1 MFFWLR
7 RERQQWINAE
17 TGFGWFNDRSI
28 SPPVKVEETCSV
40 TARKRTSKHWWQA
53 AAERNSSRDAMDIIL
68 SPWFCTPLFWEL
80 TGEGNIKRAAG
91 SILNQAQR
99 TQHINL
105 LMKILSVTY
114 LWAAKQRENTE
125 TRERK
130 NQCNAESDGS
140 GPKKSRCKLLSE
152 QLWAS
157 ELFTCVLEPKLIPE
171 YMFLPI
177 HLQIQN
183 TQTTTTNLVLQT
195 SPFLSAFLMVYR
207 ESNRDSRCCSLN
219 RRHFSVNTS
228 ASLISMDGSF
238 PQQK

>member
-1 MFFWLR
+1 MALASSCREEFFKGCHGHYFKPLVSYSTVLR
-7 RERQQWINAE
+7 TNWWREYKKGSWINFKS
-17 TGFGWFNDRSI
+17 G
-28 SPPVKVEETCSV
+28 
-40 TARKRTSKHWWQA
+40 SKNTTHQLA
-53 AAERNSSRDAMDIIL
+53 DENPECHVLVSSQTTWEYRD
-68 SPWFCTPLFWEL
+68 
-80 TGEGNIKRAAG
+80 TGEEK
-91 SILNQAQR
+91 SAQ
-99 TQHINL
+99 
-105 LMKILSVTY
+105 
-114 LWAAKQRENTE
+114 
-125 TRERK
+125 
-130 NQCNAESDGS
+130 AESDGS

-157 ELFTCVLEPKLIPE
+157 ELFTCVLEPKLIPK
-171 YMFLPI
+171 YVFLPI
-177 HLQIQN
+177 HLQIEN